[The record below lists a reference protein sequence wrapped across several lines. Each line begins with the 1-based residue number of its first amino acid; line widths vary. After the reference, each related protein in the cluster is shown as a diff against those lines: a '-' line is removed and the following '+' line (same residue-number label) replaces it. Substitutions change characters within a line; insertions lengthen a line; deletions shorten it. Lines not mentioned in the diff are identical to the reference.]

1 MQKMMGEASNILIAV
16 IAVGAAL
23 GGLILTSS
31 RGLRQEM
38 TQMEARLREDMSRL
52 REDMTRLREDITR
65 LGERVARLEHGQA
78 KLEGLLEGLREAI
91 TGRTASS

>member
-52 REDMTRLREDITR
+52 REDMTRL
-65 LGERVARLEHGQA
+65 GERVARLEHGQA

>member
-38 TQMEARLREDMSRL
+38 TQMEARLREDM
-52 REDMTRLREDITR
+52 TR

-91 TGRTASS
+91 TGRTATS

>member
-1 MQKMMGEASNILIAV
+1 MKKMMGEASNILSAV

-38 TQMEARLREDMSRL
+38 TQMEARLREDMTRL
-52 REDMTRLREDITR
+52 REDMTR

-91 TGRTASS
+91 TGRTATS

>member
-38 TQMEARLREDMSRL
+38 TQMEARLREDMTRL
-52 REDMTRLREDITR
+52 REDMTR

-91 TGRTASS
+91 TGRTATS